1 MKVKLK
7 MRQKLTLT
15 IFLIAAVA
23 VCVSSAV
30 GLVSFRQREVS
41 AARENLNEL
50 LDLMDAQSYDTQPQ
64 AWMEQFA
71 TAAPNK
77 RLTIISANGEVLADT
92 AASGLADHSDRPEI
106 EQALKEGVGEALRR
120 SATTGK
126 TMLYVAKV
134 FTDGNLGRAAMPVSS
149 LNALMWQEV
158 AGFLLAGLLAL
169 VLAFLLSRK
178 LAANT
183 AKPVEDAEVATRQV
197 GETLQNSRMEFTAN
211 VTHELKTPLTSIKG
225 FSDMLTGGLVTD
237 EADQKRFLT
246 MISVETDRLIALIND
261 VLKIS
266 ELESVALP
274 KTGDRTNVKAVAKG
288 VAELLEPTAGDVSIT
303 VTGED
308 SEAEIPEGRLREV
321 LLNLAENAVK
331 YNKVGGSVTMEVEAR
346 GDDVVC
352 TVTDTGL
359 GIPVE
364 AQPHVFER
372 FYRVDKGR
380 NKKQGGTG
388 LGLAIVKHIVLL
400 YGGEI
405 ALNSTPGVGT
415 TVTVA
420 LPRA

>member
-106 EQALKEGVGEALRR
+106 EQALKEGVGEALRH

-197 GETLQNSRMEFTAN
+197 GEKLQNSRMEFTAN
-211 VTHELKTPLTSIKG
+211 VT
-225 FSDMLTGGLVTD
+225 
-237 EADQKRFLT
+237 
-246 MISVETDRLIALIND
+246 
-261 VLKIS
+261 
-266 ELESVALP
+266 
-274 KTGDRTNVKAVAKG
+274 
-288 VAELLEPTAGDVSIT
+288 
-303 VTGED
+303 
-308 SEAEIPEGRLREV
+308 
-321 LLNLAENAVK
+321 
-331 YNKVGGSVTMEVEAR
+331 
-346 GDDVVC
+346 
-352 TVTDTGL
+352 
-359 GIPVE
+359 
-364 AQPHVFER
+364 
-372 FYRVDKGR
+372 
-380 NKKQGGTG
+380 
-388 LGLAIVKHIVLL
+388 
-400 YGGEI
+400 
-405 ALNSTPGVGT
+405 
-415 TVTVA
+415 
-420 LPRA
+420 